1 MNEEKF
7 EPFDLARAQAGE
19 PIQTR
24 DGFPIKFIVYVPELN
39 DPVVVL
45 SHGNLCTYPEDGGSK
60 YDMAADI
67 VMAPKKMKKVE
78 AWMNICGDKSLPFG
92 YWGGNIHASREE
104 AEDNADRTLIAIAHV
119 TWEEP
124 E

>member
-1 MNEEKF
+1 MNEEKL

-19 PIQTR
+19 PIQSR
-24 DGFPIKFIVYVPELN
+24 DGFPVKFIAYEPEAINPL
-39 DPVVVL
+39 VVL
-45 SHGNLCTYPEDGGSK
+45 YGARLHAYQGSGESE

-67 VMAPKKMKKVE
+67 VMAPKKMKKFE
-78 AWMNICGDKSLPFG
+78 AWMNIYEDGGWIFG
-92 YWGGNIHASREE
+92 FRSGALYASREE
-104 AEDNADRTLIAIAHV
+104 AKDRANNNSIAIAHV

>member
-1 MNEEKF
+1 MNEEKL

-19 PIQTR
+19 PIQSR
-24 DGFPIKFIVYVPELN
+24 DGFPVKFITYVQEATE
-39 DPVVVL
+39 PVVVL
-45 SHGNLCTYPEDGGSK
+45 SNGNLFTYPEDGESK

-67 VMAPKKMKKVE
+67 VMAPKKLKKFE
-78 AWMNICGDKSLPFG
+78 AWMNIYEDGGWIFG
-92 YWGGNIHASREE
+92 FRSGALYASREE
-104 AEDNADRTLIAIAHV
+104 AKDRANNNSIAIAHV